1 MIAGVP
7 DAWSDVSE
15 GGPIV
20 GAADGVTAPTSAMLP
35 GVSMAGYARVST
47 DHQSLDAQRD
57 ALRVQRLVIST
68 DPGIPR
74 HRHAGQH
81 RRSRRGDSVRRAD
94 YRTTF

>member
-57 ALRVQRLVIST
+57 ALTR
-68 DPGIPR
+68 
-74 HRHAGQH
+74 
-81 RRSRRGDSVRRAD
+81 
-94 YRTTF
+94 